1 MSLKKENYRERLID
15 SKITKYLKLFG
26 AVCIEGPKWCG
37 KTWTSLNHANSATYM
52 TEKSSRDLAKV
63 DPKYIFTEERPQL
76 IDEWQLVPNI
86 WDSVRNECD
95 SDHNKGKFI
104 LTGSTSLLKEDN
116 ESEVYHTGTG
126 RIALMKM
133 YTMSL
138 FESGDSTGDVSIT
151 DMINNN
157 VKEKHFK
164 KNELPDLAKL
174 IIRGGFPENINVSDE
189 DISIIPQS
197 YLESIITKDIHE
209 RKDKK
214 RDSNKM
220 RMLIRSLAR
229 NELSTASLDTIIKDI
244 SEDIDS
250 DSRIENRITISDYLG
265 VLQDLHL
272 INNIDAFS
280 TNYRSSKRIGKTAKR
295 HLIDPS
301 LACASLD
308 LSVDKLMKDLNTFGL
323 MFESLVIRDLTI
335 YMDYLDGRLFHFRDN
350 NSGDEVDAILEFKD
364 SNYGAV
370 EIKLTS
376 DGIETAKASLTNF
389 YKNVD
394 KKPQFMCIIVGHYE
408 AIVKDPETGIYIV
421 PITALKA

>member
-229 NELSTASLDTIIKDI
+229 NESSTASLDTIIKDI